1 MLRMYSK
8 TFFDLICTMLC
19 SCIFFFPTFEAN
31 LCQMTLDITFGA
43 DSEVMFTSISQMG
56 RRSAFVTIVCLIK
69 IIWNIFH
76 KSFFLIKTDHQ
87 FLFFCISQY
96 WYLKRCFCEVGQHLW
111 PMFPSLQLLLSPF
124 PPSIPSFPVVCFI
137 FSVLRKPGQKI
148 GFVVLS
154 WDSH

>member
-69 IIWNIFH
+69 FIWNIFH

-87 FLFFCISQY
+87 FLFF
-96 WYLKRCFCEVGQHLW
+96 LH
-111 PMFPSLQLLLSPF
+111 
-124 PPSIPSFPVVCFI
+124 FPVLILETLFLWSWAASMADVPIPTATSITFSTVNSFISSSMLYI
-137 FSVLRKPGQKI
+137 FSSQETRPKNWFRSAFLR
-148 GFVVLS
+148 
-154 WDSH
+154 